1 MRHAI
6 HQYVKTNN
14 KYMKDCDKYKDLS
27 YLKYW
32 HIDNLHQW
40 AMSQNSPLDV
50 FKWLEKD
57 LNSMKISIKTIKKH
71 GGRAYFLEIDFEN
84 LVNLHKFHNDLPF
97 FPQRMKT

>member
-1 MRHAI
+1 
-6 HQYVKTNN
+6 
-14 KYMKDCDKYKDLS
+14 
-27 YLKYW
+27 
-32 HIDNLHQW
+32 
-40 AMSQNSPLDV
+40 MSQSLPLDV
-50 FKWLEKD
+50 FKWFEQD